1 MDRALSFREGKEG
14 TVENYQLEFKNNALL
29 LKRSG
34 SLRKTKQR
42 FSAVRVW
49 VSKSLRSFSSSGGKG
64 SNGGLGGES
73 FHFNGVVINNSVYG
87 ASPGLFDEKM
97 ESFLG
102 KEDNGEMGN
111 QKSENEREIEGFG
124 DGNGEESSSSSSS
137 HFLASEV
144 TENDEQ
150 SCSSE
155 EDSSS
160 PPSMVWPV
168 QKNEDVASSSAS
180 EEVKKPHSDKRKLE
194 KQGSS
199 LPGIR

>member
-1 MDRALSFREGKEG
+1 MDRALSCREGKEG
-14 TVENYQLEFKNNALL
+14 TVENYQQEFKNNALL
-29 LKRSG
+29 LKRSS

-49 VSKSLRSFSSSGGKG
+49 VSKSLRSFSSSRGKG
-64 SNGGLGGES
+64 SNGFEAKS

-102 KEDNGEMGN
+102 KDDNREMGDK
-111 QKSENEREIEGFG
+111 KSESEREIEGFG
-124 DGNGEESSSSSSS
+124 DGNGESSSSSSS
-137 HFLASEV
+137 DFLASEV
-144 TENDEQ
+144 TGNDEQ
-150 SCSSE
+150 SSSSE

-168 QKNEDVASSSAS
+168 QKNEDFVSSSAS